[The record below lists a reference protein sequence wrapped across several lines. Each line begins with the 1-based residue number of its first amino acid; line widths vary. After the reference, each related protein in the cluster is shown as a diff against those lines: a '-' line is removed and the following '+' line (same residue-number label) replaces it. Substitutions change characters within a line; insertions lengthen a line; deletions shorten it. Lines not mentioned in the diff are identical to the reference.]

1 MVPCLNTGILFE
13 IKFHCRTGLSGNHCG
28 DQAAP
33 EILRD
38 LPTSVFEVLGL
49 KTSST
54 VPSSEFDFFFFP
66 LILGILYFLHRHKLE
81 SGEVWFVLF

>member
-1 MVPCLNTGILFE
+1 MET
-13 IKFHCRTGLSGNHCG
+13 
-28 DQAAP
+28 AP

-54 VPSSEFDFFFFP
+54 VPSFEFD
-66 LILGILYFLHRHKLE
+66 
-81 SGEVWFVLF
+81 